1 MVINTIKMNVHG
13 VEIANNILDHRE
25 CIKHFF
31 ALHYYIYN
39 NIYRLDYPPELLFD
53 NSILKLVNEQIFD
66 DPPEL
71 LFYDSIFKEEY
82 EWLVERRE
90 NEFYEQRAINKLK
103 QFVSYL
109 KSTNYK
115 KIEKN
120 TYVVAYDV
128 SNGYMVVAKSEEQPK
143 KINKIIK
150 VLANKVGKIGSK
162 PEGQQNVIGCCA
174 EFITI
179 NALLNKGC
187 KLENIRLTRAYKFK
201 NSKSIISIHPYCDN
215 CKQMFQDTPVLKK
228 GHHGLKRNNIPII

>member
-39 NIYRLDYPPELLFD
+39 NIYRFDYPPELLFD
-53 NSILKLVNEQIFD
+53 NSILKLVNEQIFG

-109 KSTNYK
+109 KSINYEKIK
-115 KIEKN
+115 KNAYI
-120 TYVVAYDV
+120 VAYDV
-128 SNGYMVVAKSEEQPK
+128 SNGYMVIAKSEKKPE

-150 VLANKVGKIGSK
+150 ILANKVGNIGSQ

-174 EFITI
+174 EFIAV

-187 KLENIRLTRAYKFK
+187 KLENIRVTRAYKFDK
-201 NSKSIISIHPYCDN
+201 QASIIYIYPYCDI
-215 CKQMFQDTPVLKK
+215 CKRMFQGTPVLKK
-228 GHHGLKRNNIPII
+228 GQHGLKKDNIPIV